1 MILEYLTIFFL
12 VSGAFFMFIAA
23 LGVVRFPD
31 LYTRMHAASK
41 SISLGIGCLLM
52 GAILYFGGLLVILK
66 AIAVMLFIFLTMPIA
81 SQMISRAA
89 YRRGVKLWDQT
100 QLDEME
106 DE

>member
-100 QLDEME
+100 QSDEME